1 MTRTL
6 LLSLA
11 VIGVAAALA
20 VGSYSALAGS
30 NPVGDVTDAV
40 VGADGSN
47 ADDNGT
53 DDVNDVE
60 GGAAGEERVAGVI
73 ADAFGADQGEVL
85 ALHEQGIGFGA
96 LFKLYQLSQATG
108 VSVQD

>member
-60 GGAAGEERVAGVI
+60 GGADGEE
-73 ADAFGADQGEVL
+73 DANV
-85 ALHEQGIGFGA
+85 
-96 LFKLYQLSQATG
+96 QAE
-108 VSVQD
+108 